1 MSITPDPG
9 SAQSAVAAREIA
21 EATAR
26 LHAEHK
32 QETGALQQA
41 VDRLTALV
49 GRPSFVA
56 GLAFA
61 ILGWITANLLVGRLG
76 YRPADLPPFAWL
88 QGAITTAALFIAA
101 LILTTQ
107 RRQDQLADHRS
118 QLILELTILNDQ
130 KSAKIIELLE
140 EVRRDNPAIADR
152 IDHQAVAMSKP
163 SDTLAVLGAIK
174 DVQEN
179 IT

>member
-1 MSITPDPG
+1 M
-9 SAQSAVAAREIA
+9 ARDIA
-21 EATAR
+21 LATAQ
-26 LHAEHK
+26 LHAEHRN
-32 QETGALQQA
+32 ETGTLQQA

-49 GRPSFVA
+49 GRPGFVA
-56 GLAFA
+56 GLAVA
-61 ILGWITANLLVGRLG
+61 ILGWIMANLLAARLG
-76 YRPADLPPFAWL
+76 HHPADPPPFVWL

-140 EVRRDNPAIADR
+140 EVRRDNPAI
-152 IDHQAVAMSKP
+152 
-163 SDTLAVLGAIK
+163 K
-174 DVQEN
+174 DIREAAP
-179 IT
+179 